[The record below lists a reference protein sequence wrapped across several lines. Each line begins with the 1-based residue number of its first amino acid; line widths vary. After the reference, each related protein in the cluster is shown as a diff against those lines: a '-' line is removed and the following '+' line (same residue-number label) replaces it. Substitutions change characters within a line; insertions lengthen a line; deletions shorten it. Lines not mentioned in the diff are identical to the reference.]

1 MVELNGQMLDAFN
14 NIEAARVFIQAE
26 AARTGSKPGAFAVSK
41 SSIPMC
47 R

>member
-14 NIEAARVFIQAE
+14 SIEAARVFIQAE
-26 AARTGSKPGAFAVSK
+26 AARTGSNQARLPCRNRL
-41 SSIPMC
+41 IPMC